1 MSSNEDSK
9 KEADTGNKQTNNK
22 NDKTV
27 RLVKTRYNSIYKML
41 YVGLTQTALP
51 VFITQSNSNY
61 FNRC

>member
-1 MSSNEDSK
+1 MKTVK